1 MSREPDSR
9 RTPARGSQDDAF
21 LLDRGFRRTLENVA
35 MLAVALD
42 PSGRITFAN
51 DFLLELTGWTREDV
65 LGEDWFARFL
75 SEPEEL
81 RRVFHAGLEDGT
93 LPTRLEH
100 EIVTR
105 SGERHLISWSTSVLV
120 DAEGRVEGTVSLGQ
134 DVTEERRA
142 ESVLRSREE
151 LFRSLIEH
159 LSDVISILAPD
170 GTVLY
175 ASPSVERLLGWKPE
189 ELVGAPS
196 LALVHGEDVAAVERS
211 FGLIVGGEESGALE
225 FRLRHRDGTWRT
237 VEGIGR
243 RRFQDGDWVIV
254 STYRDVTDQR
264 QLREQLTH
272 AQKLEAVGRLA
283 GGIAHDFNNLLTA
296 IGGYSEFL
304 AASFDAGDPRREDAI
319 EIVRASERA
328 TALTSQLLAFSR
340 RQVLRQEV
348 LDLGEV
354 IEALEKLL
362 SRLLGANVELQTN
375 VAAGCFVKAD
385 RSQLEQVVTNLAV
398 NARDAMPTGGRLEL
412 TVERSAGEVQLT
424 VTDSGSGMDDDTV
437 SRIFEPFF
445 TTKEDGK
452 GTGLGLA
459 TVYGIVT
466 QSGGEISVASQLGS
480 GSRFRVRLPLSEDE
494 APAGEHVEE
503 ASAPAGSESV
513 LLAED
518 EETIRRLVTEVLTR
532 NGYRVVAAATG
543 DEALELLERHG
554 AAIDLLLTDIV
565 MPGMSGPDLARA
577 AQLRNPA
584 LRVLYTSGYA
594 SEPDEAF
601 EDPNVAFIGKPFSP
615 QALVAKVRD
624 VLDAE

>member
-1 MSREPDSR
+1 M
-9 RTPARGSQDDAF
+9 RGSPPDAV
-21 LLDRGFRRTLENVA
+21 LLDRRFRETLENVA
-35 MLAVALD
+35 MIALALD
-42 PSGRITFAN
+42 PAGRITFAN
-51 DFLLELTGWTREDV
+51 DFLLELTGWSRDEV
-65 LGEDWFARFL
+65 LGGDWFALFTP
-75 SEPEEL
+75 EAEEL
-81 RRVFHAGLEDGT
+81 RRVFLAQIDAGTFPNHYEND
-93 LPTRLEH
+93 
-100 EIVTR
+100 IVTR
-105 SGERHLISWSTSVLV
+105 TGERRTISWSNSVLR
-120 DAEGRVEGTVSLGQ
+120 DPEGRSEGTVSLGA
-134 DVTEERRA
+134 DVTEERRTA
-142 ESVLRSREE
+142 AQLGSREE

-170 GTVLY
+170 GTMLY

-196 LALVHGEDVAAVERS
+196 FALVHGDDLKAVQRS
-211 FGLIVGGEESGALE
+211 FALIVHGGESGALE
-225 FRLRHRDGTWRT
+225 FRLRHRDGSWRT

-243 RRFQDGDWVIV
+243 RRFQDGDWVV
-254 STYRDVTDQR
+254 VGTYRDVTDQR

-304 AASFDAGDPRREDAI
+304 AASFDAGDPRRDDAL
-319 EIVRASERA
+319 EIVRAAERA
-328 TALTSQLLAFSR
+328 TALTGQLLAFSR

-354 IEALEKLL
+354 IESLEKLL
-362 SRLLGANVELQTN
+362 SRILGAKVALETRVEP
-375 VAAGCFVKAD
+375 GCFVRAD
-385 RSQLEQVVTNLAV
+385 RSQLEQVITNLAV

-412 TVERSAGEVQLT
+412 AVERGAGAVELT
-424 VTDSGSGMDDDTV
+424 VRDSGSGMDADTI
-437 SRIFEPFF
+437 SHIFEPFF
-445 TTKEDGK
+445 TTKEAGK

-459 TVYGIVT
+459 TVYGIVA
-466 QSGGEISVASQLGS
+466 QSGGEISVTSERGS
-480 GSRFRVRLPLSEDE
+480 GSCFRVTLPLSSGE
-494 APAGEHVEE
+494 APAHEHEE
-503 ASAPAGSESV
+503 EPSSPDGSEQI

-532 NGYRVVAAATG
+532 NGYRVVAASTG
-543 DEALELLERHG
+543 DEALELLEQHG
-554 AAIDLLLTDIV
+554 SSIDLLLTDVV

-577 AQLRNPA
+577 AQQRDPR

-601 EDPNVAFIGKPFSP
+601 EDPDVEFIGKPFSP
-615 QALVAKVRD
+615 QALVAKVRE

>member
-1 MSREPDSR
+1 MI
-9 RTPARGSQDDAF
+9 
-21 LLDRGFRRTLENVA
+21 A
-35 MLAVALD
+35 MALD
-42 PSGRITFAN
+42 PDGRVTFAN
-51 DFLLELTGWTREDV
+51 DFLLELTGWKREEV
-65 LGEDWFARFL
+65 LGEDWFTRFL
-75 SEPEEL
+75 PDPEKITQ
-81 RRVFHAGLEDGT
+81 VFRTGLDTRT
-93 LPTRLEH
+93 LPTRFEN

-105 SGERHLISWSTSVLV
+105 SGERRVISWSNSVLL
-120 DAEGRVEGTVSLGQ
+120 DDEGRLEGTVSLGQ
-134 DVTEERRA
+134 DVTEERGA
-142 ESVLRSREE
+142 ATMLRSREE

-159 LSDVISILAPD
+159 LSDVIGILGPD
-170 GTVLY
+170 GTLLY

-189 ELVGAPS
+189 ELVGTPS
-196 LALVHGEDVAAVERS
+196 FALVHGEDVVAVEES
-211 FGLIVGGEESGALE
+211 FGAIVHGDEPGAIE

-254 STYRDVTDQR
+254 ATYRDVTDQR

-272 AQKLEAVGRLA
+272 GQKLEAVGRLA

-304 AASFDAGDPRREDAI
+304 AASFDAGDPRRDDAI
-319 EIVRASERA
+319 EIVRAAERA
-328 TALTSQLLAFSR
+328 TALTGQLLAFSR

-354 IEALEKLL
+354 IESLEKLL
-362 SRLLGANVELQTN
+362 SRLLGANVELETS
-375 VAAGCFVKAD
+375 VESGCSVKAD
-385 RSQLEQVVTNLAV
+385 RSQLEQVITNLAV
-398 NARDAMPTGGRLEL
+398 NARDAMPDGGKLEL
-412 TVERSAGEVQLT
+412 AVARVAAEIELT
-424 VTDSGSGMDDDTV
+424 VTDSGSGMDADTI
-437 SRIFEPFF
+437 SHIFEPFF
-445 TTKEDGK
+445 TTKEAGK

-466 QSGGEISVASQLGS
+466 QSGGQISVTSEPGS
-480 GSRFRVRLPLSEDE
+480 GSRFRVTLPLCVDE
-494 APAGEHVEE
+494 APAGEHEE
-503 ASAPAGSESV
+503 EPSAPDGSEHV

-532 NGYRVVAAATG
+532 NGYRVVAASTG
-543 DEALELLERHG
+543 DEALELLEQHG
-554 AAIDLLLTDIV
+554 SSIDLLLTDVV

-601 EDPNVAFIGKPFSP
+601 EDPDVEFIGKPFSP